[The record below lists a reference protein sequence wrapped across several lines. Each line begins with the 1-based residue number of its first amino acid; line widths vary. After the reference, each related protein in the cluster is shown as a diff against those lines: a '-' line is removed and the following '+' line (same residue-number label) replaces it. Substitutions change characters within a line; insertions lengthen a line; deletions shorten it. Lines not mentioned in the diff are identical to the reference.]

1 MSRRQYTVE
10 EDQAINAYVL
20 GWGPL
25 VRGNQI
31 WNQAELNKVSKNIDC
46 ILKSPSIDLT
56 NLNLTFLGVPWPD
69 MVFYPVQVPKGVK
82 TKAV

>member
-1 MSRRQYTVE
+1 MSRRQYKVE

-20 GWGPL
+20 GRGPL
-25 VRGNQI
+25 VRGNRI
-31 WNQAELNKVSKNIDC
+31 WNQAELNQVSKNIHC

-69 MVFYPVQVPKGVK
+69 MVFYAVQVPKAVK
-82 TKAV
+82 TKVV